1 MSIDYTRIIVRPL
14 ISEKGSLFLKENI
27 YSFEV
32 ARTANKNEIA
42 EAVESIFK
50 VKVEK
55 VRTANARGKRK
66 QKFGRAVSKVP
77 YFKKAYVQV
86 AEGQKIKIF
95 EGV

>member
-1 MSIDYTRIIVRPL
+1 MSTEYFDIIKRPL
-14 ISEKGSLFLKENI
+14 ITEKGSLNLKENV

-32 ARTANKNEIA
+32 SRDANKNQIA
-42 EAVESIFK
+42 KAVENIFK

-55 VRTANARGKRK
+55 VRTVNARGHQKRV
-66 QKFGRAVSKVP
+66 GRYISKVP
-77 YFKKAYVQV
+77 HYKKAFVKV